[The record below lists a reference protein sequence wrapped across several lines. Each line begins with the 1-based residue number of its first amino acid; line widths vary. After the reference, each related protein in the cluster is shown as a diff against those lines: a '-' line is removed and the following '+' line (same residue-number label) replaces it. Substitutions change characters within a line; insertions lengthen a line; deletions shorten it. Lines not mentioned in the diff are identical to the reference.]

1 MTPNTSPSTTQP
13 NPLPATSQSAPQQS
27 DRSDQ
32 QSEQESWG
40 WLETSP
46 TKLVFGLLAGIVFG
60 FLLQKGGVAKF
71 DILIGVLL
79 LENFVV
85 VKVMLTAIVVGMLG
99 VYLLRR
105 LDLVELQLSDTD
117 YGANI
122 VGGLVFGVGFALLA
136 YCPGTNAAAVGQGNL
151 DALVGIGGMMFGSY
165 LFALSSRFSSG
176 TVSRWGR
183 RGKLT
188 WPELLHVPT
197 GLFVAI
203 AAPLLVGVLVL
214 LELFVK

>member
-1 MTPNTSPSTTQP
+1 MNPADSLNTTQ
-13 NPLPATSQSAPQQS
+13 LDPAPHTTSTAPQEPAQS
-27 DRSDQ
+27 DEQ
-32 QSEQESWG
+32 TEQEAWG
-40 WLETSP
+40 WVETSP
-46 TKLVFGLLAGIVFG
+46 TKLAFGLVAGVVFG

-71 DILIGVLL
+71 DILMGVLL

-85 VKVMLTAIVVGMLG
+85 VKVMLTAILVGMVG

-105 LDLVELQLSDTD
+105 LGRLELQLSETN

-122 VGGLVFGVGFALLA
+122 VGGLIFGVGFALLA

-151 DALVGIGGMMFGSY
+151 DALVGVGGMLFGSY
-165 LFALSSRFSSG
+165 LFALSSRYSNG

-188 WPELLHVPT
+188 WPELLHVST
-197 GLFVAI
+197 GLFVAV
-203 AAPLLVGVLVL
+203 AAPLFVGVLVL
-214 LELFVK
+214 LEILTK